1 MTAGHVGEIALADG
15 CVAGILRTA
24 GRNRI
29 QSSSVVERSAVN
41 RLVVGSNP
49 TSGANSGT
57 RSAIYFRSENES
69 NRRVAKAKTELKIL
83 VGTASWSDPGFVE
96 HWYPKKMPAG
106 DRLAWYAQHF
116 EMVEV
121 NSSFYSV
128 PDPRLTE
135 RWCHSTPDGFVFDV
149 KMHQLLSRHSTK
161 LKLLPPALQKRAEA
175 DAKGRVKLT
184 PKIESAMIDEFRRP
198 LEILRGHGKLG
209 ALLLQLSPGFS
220 PRKHQLIELDDLL
233 GALAQYQIAIE
244 LRNRNWVEGE
254 NLETTLDFFREHS
267 ATLVSVDAP
276 SEKHFTIMPP
286 KLDAI
291 TNWRLAYLR
300 LHGRDAHAYTTGK
313 TVAARFNYDYSDHEI
328 DEVAERARNLAKDAE
343 EVHVVFN
350 NNALDYA
357 PHAAARMRK
366 ALGQMIP
373 PTPRQSELF

>member
-1 MTAGHVGEIALADG
+1 
-15 CVAGILRTA
+15 VA
-24 GRNRI
+24 
-29 QSSSVVERSAVN
+29 SKKSATQPS
-41 RLVVGSNP
+41 R
-49 TSGANSGT
+49 
-57 RSAIYFRSENES
+57 
-69 NRRVAKAKTELKIL
+69 IL

-116 EMVEV
+116 ETVEV

-128 PDPRLTE
+128 PDARLVE
-135 RWCHSTPDGFVFDV
+135 RWCHGTPDDFVFDI
-149 KMHQLLSRHSTK
+149 KLHQLLSRHSAN
-161 LKLLPPALQKRAEA
+161 LKLLPPALQKTAEA

-184 PKIESAMIDEFRRP
+184 PKIEAAMIDEFRRP
-198 LEILRGHGKLG
+198 LEILHAAGKLG

-220 PRKHQLIELDDLL
+220 PKKHQLGELDDLL
-233 GALAQYQIAIE
+233 GALGDYRIAIE

-254 NLETTLDFFREHS
+254 QLEATLNFFRQHS

-276 SEKHFTIMPP
+276 AEKHFTIMPP
-286 KLDAI
+286 DLNAI
-291 TNWRLAYLR
+291 TNPELAYLR

-313 TVAARFNYDYSDHEI
+313 TVAARFNYDYSDEEI
-328 DEVAERARNLAKDAE
+328 EEVADRARELGKEAK

-357 PHAAARMRK
+357 PHAALRMRK

-373 PTPRQSELF
+373 STARQTELF